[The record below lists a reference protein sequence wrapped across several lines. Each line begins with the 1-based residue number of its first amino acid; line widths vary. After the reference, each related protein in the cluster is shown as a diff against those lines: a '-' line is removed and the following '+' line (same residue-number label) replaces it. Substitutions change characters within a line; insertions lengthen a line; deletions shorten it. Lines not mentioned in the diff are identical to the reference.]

1 MTYSRRVRP
10 PTRCPTMRTLP
21 LALLLALPTLGADW
35 PQYRGP
41 NRDDVS
47 PETGLLPEWPKDG
60 PKLAWTFEAA
70 GVGYS
75 PPSVVGDRV
84 YVTGG
89 RDDREYLIALEAKGD
104 AVKELWAAE
113 IGPTFRWKG
122 NNWSAGPSATPTVA
136 GTLVFAL
143 GGNGD
148 LVCVDTGGKEQWR
161 VNLPKDLDGQV
172 NPIGGGP
179 KNLGWGFTGS
189 PLVDGDQ
196 LVIAPG
202 GPKGT
207 LASLD
212 KKTGKVL
219 WRSTELTDQAAY
231 TSPMSATI
239 GGVKQYVILTNQGLA
254 GVNAKDGKVLWS
266 HRRKPAYGTEVI
278 NTPLV
283 KGEYVY
289 TTVDAGNGDCELVKV
304 EKDGDAFKA
313 TRVWSNKNLMNHHG
327 NVVLVG
333 DHVYGSGQ
341 GKWVFQDFKTGE
353 VVWSERKFPS
363 GAVTFAD
370 GRLYLFSENDGS
382 AALIEASKEGWK
394 EHGRLKLPKQSKQ
407 RQPAGKVW
415 APPVVANGK
424 LFLRDQELLFC
435 FDVKK

>member
-1 MTYSRRVRP
+1 MPRLLSLVLT
-10 PTRCPTMRTLP
+10 
-21 LALLLALPTLGADW
+21 LALALTLSAADW

-47 PETGLLPEWPKDG
+47 PETGLLKEWPKGG
-60 PKLAWTFEAA
+60 PAVLWTFTGA

-75 PPSVVGDRV
+75 PPAVVGDRV
-84 YVTGG
+84 YLTGG
-89 RDDREYLIALEAKGD
+89 REDKEFLVALDAKSVTDG
-104 AVKELWAAE
+104 APKELWVVE

-122 NNWSAGPSATPTVA
+122 NSWSAGPSATPAVD
-136 GTLVFAL
+136 GGLVFAL

-148 LVCVDTGGKEQWR
+148 LVCVTAADGKAKWR

-189 PLVDGDQ
+189 PLVDGER
-196 LVIAPG
+196 LVVAAG

-207 LASLD
+207 LAALD
-212 KKTGKVL
+212 RATGRVL

-231 TSPMSATI
+231 TSPMPAEI
-239 GGVKQYVILTNQGLA
+239 GGVRQYVVLTNQGLA
-254 GVNAKDGKVLWS
+254 GVAAADGKLLWS
-266 HRRKPAYGTEVI
+266 HRRKPAYGTEVV

-283 KGEYVY
+283 RDGLVY
-289 TTVDAGNGDCELVKV
+289 TTVAAGNGDCEVVKV

-313 TRVWSNKNLMNHHG
+313 TRVWANKNLMNHHG
-327 NVVLVG
+327 NVVLVR
-333 DHVYGSGQ
+333 DHVYGCDQRAG
-341 GKWVFQDFKTGE
+341 WVCQDFKTGE
-353 VVWSERKFPS
+353 VAWSERQKLGA

-370 GRLYLFSENDGS
+370 GRLYCYAENDGT
-382 AALIEASKEGWK
+382 AALVEASATGWQ
-394 EHGRLKLPKQSKQ
+394 EAGRLKLPRASKLRAPQ
-407 RQPAGKVW
+407 GKVW

-435 FDVKK
+435 FDVKAK